1 MEGLLIFD
9 QQNDLIYSKLNGE
22 MKLKIFELAR
32 QQELVETNAV
42 KATQVHRKTSQIF
55 IVLI

>member
-9 QQNDLIYSKLNGE
+9 QQNDLIYARHNRE
-22 MKLKIFELAR
+22 MKLKIFELAK

-42 KATQVHRKTSQIF
+42 IT
-55 IVLI
+55 